1 MSETGEDVITMEELK
16 YLSIFQE
23 FTDAMAYRCIID
35 EEGNRLIFLV
45 DSADVGKAIGRNGK
59 KVRMLAE
66 IFKKNVEVV
75 AYSENLE
82 HMIRNLFPGVKILN
96 IDIQSRGDEKS
107 VVVKVAEE
115 DKARAIGREGKNVK
129 RARLVLKR
137 LFNVTRLQIR

>member
-1 MSETGEDVITMEELK
+1 MSESGEDVITMEELK

-35 EEGNRLIFLV
+35 EDGNRLIFLV

-59 KVRMLAE
+59 KVRMLSE

-75 AYSENLE
+75 AYSEDLE
-82 HMIRNLFPGVKILN
+82 QMIRNLFPGVKILS
-96 IDIQSRGDEKS
+96 IDVQNRGDEKS

-129 RARLVLKR
+129 RARLVLKK

>member
-1 MSETGEDVITMEELK
+1 MSESGEDVITMEELK

-35 EEGNRLIFLV
+35 EDGNRLIFLV

-59 KVRMLAE
+59 KVRMLSE

-75 AYSENLE
+75 AYSEDLE
-82 HMIRNLFPGVKILN
+82 QMIRNLFPGVKILS
-96 IDIQSRGDEKS
+96 IDVQSRGDEKS
-107 VVVKVAEE
+107 VIVKVAEE

-129 RARLVLKR
+129 RARLVLKK

>member
-1 MSETGEDVITMEELK
+1 MSDSGEDVITMEELK

-35 EEGNRLIFLV
+35 EDGNRLIFLV

-59 KVRMLAE
+59 KVRMLSE

-75 AYSENLE
+75 AYSEDLE
-82 HMIRNLFPGVKILN
+82 QMIRNLFPGVKILS
-96 IDIQSRGDEKS
+96 IDVQSRGDEKS
-107 VVVKVAEE
+107 VIVKVAEE

-129 RARLVLKR
+129 RARLVLKK

>member
-1 MSETGEDVITMEELK
+1 MSDSGEDVITMEELK

-35 EEGNRLIFLV
+35 EDGNRLIFLV

-59 KVRMLAE
+59 KVRMLSE

-75 AYSENLE
+75 AYSEDLE
-82 HMIRNLFPGVKILN
+82 QMIRNLFPGVKILS
-96 IDIQSRGDEKS
+96 IDVQNRGDEKS
-107 VVVKVAEE
+107 VIVKVAEE

-129 RARLVLKR
+129 RARLVLKK

>member
-1 MSETGEDVITMEELK
+1 MSDSGEDVITMEELK

-35 EEGNRLIFLV
+35 EDGNRLIFLV

-59 KVRMLAE
+59 KVRMLSE

-75 AYSENLE
+75 AYSEDLE
-82 HMIRNLFPGVKILN
+82 QMIRNLFPGVKILS
-96 IDIQSRGDEKS
+96 IDVQSRGEEKS
-107 VVVKVAEE
+107 VIVKVAEE

-129 RARLVLKR
+129 RARLVLKK

>member
-1 MSETGEDVITMEELK
+1 MSESGEDVITMEELK

-35 EEGNRLIFLV
+35 EDGNRLIFLV

-59 KVRMLAE
+59 KVRMLSE

-75 AYSENLE
+75 AYSEDLE
-82 HMIRNLFPGVKILN
+82 QMIRNLFPGVKILS
-96 IDIQSRGDEKS
+96 IDVQSRGDEKS

-129 RARLVLKR
+129 RARLVLKK